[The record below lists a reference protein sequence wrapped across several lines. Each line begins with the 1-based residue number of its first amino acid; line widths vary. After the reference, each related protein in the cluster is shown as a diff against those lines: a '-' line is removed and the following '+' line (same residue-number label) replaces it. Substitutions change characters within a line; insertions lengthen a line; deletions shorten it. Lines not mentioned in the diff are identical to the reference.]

1 MNKVTKFV
9 AVGNSTGVVVPL
21 DLLKASGFDQGDEI
35 SITAAPGKI
44 EIVAKADDFER
55 QMEIARDVMQRRF
68 RVLRELAK

>member
-21 DLLKASGFDQGDEI
+21 ELLKASGFDQGDEI
-35 SITAAPGKI
+35 SITAGPGKI